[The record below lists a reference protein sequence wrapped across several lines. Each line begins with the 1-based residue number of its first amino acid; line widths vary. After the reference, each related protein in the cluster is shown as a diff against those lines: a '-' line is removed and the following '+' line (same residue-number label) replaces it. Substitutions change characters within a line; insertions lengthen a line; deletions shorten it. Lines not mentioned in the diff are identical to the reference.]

1 MRFLR
6 FDCRD
11 NRPDSVFF
19 EEGAKRI
26 GVTSLVARQPGIR
39 GDKLTQVSATTQ
51 SSAFRGGSTHI
62 YFSDRLWQRVSPAPC
77 CFIPPLA
84 QRWAFTCCQVAQA
97 YRKAARWLALIGKGP
112 RRSNENTPKVPR
124 NSAAT
129 KHPSPWVIGKLLRLV
144 RAKYRP
150 CTMSGRPVPVN
161 AHRIVA

>member
-84 QRWAFTCCQVAQA
+84 QRWALTCCQVAWA
-97 YRKAARWLALIGKGP
+97 YREPLDRW
-112 RRSNENTPKVPR
+112 R
-124 NSAAT
+124 
-129 KHPSPWVIGKLLRLV
+129 
-144 RAKYRP
+144 
-150 CTMSGRPVPVN
+150 
-161 AHRIVA
+161 